1 MILSACGG
9 GGGGG
14 SGGGGSDTPP
24 STPSPSLT
32 LNQTTLTVTADTSSG
47 APPPSVVQVSIANAP
62 VTGLQYAV
70 TLAGTQVASATFTAQ
85 TAATGQLTVGFAAPA
100 QLGAGTY
107 TETVQ
112 LSACYDTACTRPIT
126 GSPATL
132 SVTYTVTGSS
142 LPPPSFYLVT
152 VFSGIRATT
161 GQSSPQTLDLDFNVK
176 NVPPAGLYVK
186 ITQPSNGFIATVT
199 DTVEPVS
206 DGSTQAD
213 FVVTLV
219 SPASLGSGFFS
230 SSITFM
236 ICYDQACSNQIPGSP
251 VTQPVYYNIFL
262 TQGIEYSLVN
272 ASLASYAG
280 GVTDLAY
287 DSANGQ
293 IYVSALASN
302 TLSGSTGDVVP
313 VDPTTGNAGT
323 PAPFN
328 DSLST
333 IAVSDDGSYL
343 YTGSSNNPVVH
354 RLQLPSLQ
362 ADLDIPLGSSGD
374 PNTGGGA
381 NITAEMAVAPGAPL
395 TLAVS
400 LGHPNSHQTAGTEIF
415 DGAVARTQWLAPLG
429 YYAAPDAIAWSDTAS
444 LLYAYRYSP
453 EIPFDQEID
462 SVLVN
467 STGLSVQSAVS
478 VTGGPDPVG
487 QIFYDQGRIY
497 DLGGYV
503 RNAAT
508 GALVGQFQMPGNQ
521 PSNPVNDQIEA
532 MVPDGTHG
540 RAFFLVHNGQSSHL
554 YLYNFD
560 STSFALLGAIDLG
573 YDSFD
578 VTLAT
583 HLILWGTNGVATNR
597 LGLQFLSGSFYTAP
611 TVTTSQVGQRAGGKR
626 QLRALR
632 ILPKT
637 T

>member
-1 MILSACGG
+1 MVLSGCG

-14 SGGGGSDTPP
+14 SGGSDTSP

-32 LNQTTLTVTADTSSG
+32 LNQTTLTVTATTSGG
-47 APPPSVVQVSIANAP
+47 APPPSVIPVTIANAP
-62 VTGLQYAV
+62 ETGLQYAV
-70 TLAGTQVASATFTAQ
+70 TEAGTQVASAAFTSQ
-85 TAATGQLTVGFAAPA
+85 TATTGQLTLSFADPA
-100 QLGAGTY
+100 QLGAGSY

-132 SVTYTVTGSS
+132 SVTYTVIGATS
-142 LPPPSFYLVT
+142 PAPSFYLVT
-152 VFSGIRATT
+152 PISGITTTT
-161 GQSSPQTLDLDFNVK
+161 GQTSAQTLNLEFNIK
-176 NVPPAGLYVK
+176 NVPLAGLYVR
-186 ITQPSNGFIATVT
+186 ITQPSNGFISTLT

-206 DGSTQAD
+206 DGSTNAD

-236 ICYDQACSNQIPGSP
+236 ICYDRACSNQIPGSP
-251 VTQPVYYNIFL
+251 VTQPVYYSIFL
-262 TQGIEYSLVN
+262 TQGIEFSLIN
-272 ASLASYAG
+272 ASLAGYGG

-287 DSANGQ
+287 DSANSQ
-293 IYVSALASN
+293 IYVSGLASDPS
-302 TLSGSTGDVVP
+302 SGSTSDVVP
-313 VDPTTGNAGT
+313 VDPTTGHAGT

-328 DSLST
+328 DNLST

-374 PNTGGGA
+374 PNSGGGA
-381 NITAEMAVAPGAPL
+381 NIAAEMAVAPSAPL

-400 LGHPNSHQTAGTEIF
+400 LGHPKSYQTAGTEIF
-415 DGAVARTQWLAPLG
+415 DGAVARTQSLAPLG
-429 YYAAPDAIAWSDTAS
+429 YYASPDAIAWSDAGS

-453 EIPFDQEID
+453 NIPFDQEID

-478 VTGGPDPVG
+478 VTGGPDPVVE
-487 QIFYDQGRIY
+487 IFYDQGRIY

-503 RNAAT
+503 RDAAT
-508 GALVGQFQMPGNQ
+508 GSLIGQFQMPGNQ
-521 PSNPVNDQIEA
+521 SSDPVNDQIVA
-532 MVPDGTHG
+532 MIPDGAHG
-540 RAFFLVHNGQSSHL
+540 RAFFLVHNGDSSHL

-578 VTLAT
+578 VSLAT
-583 HLILWGTNGVATNR
+583 HLILWGSSGVATNR
-597 LGLQFLSGSFYTAP
+597 LGLQFLSGTFYTAP
-611 TVTTSQVGQRAGGKR
+611 TVTTSQLGHRVAGKR
-626 QLRALR
+626 ELRSLR
-632 ILPKT
+632 ILPKSR
-637 T
+637 